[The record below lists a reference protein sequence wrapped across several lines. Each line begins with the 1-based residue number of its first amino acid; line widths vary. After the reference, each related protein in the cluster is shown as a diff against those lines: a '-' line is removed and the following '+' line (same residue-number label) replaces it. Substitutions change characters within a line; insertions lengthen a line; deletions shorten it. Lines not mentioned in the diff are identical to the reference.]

1 MRPPGNLRLTS
12 AYAWG
17 MKRKLLLWAAL
28 IGFSLAAVF
37 SATVAE
43 GMRQSLRLCAM
54 TLVPSLFPLFVLS
67 RLLGALGLP
76 QLLSRR
82 LDKFMHRLFGISG
95 AGAQALVLGLCGG
108 YPLGA
113 SVVAQ
118 LRRDGQLGRDE
129 AERLLAFSNNSG
141 PAFIIGAAGGVFG
154 SAKAG
159 VLLYAAHI
167 LAALCTGLCFR
178 RKSSEQTERLPE
190 AEEPPLNAAVF
201 TEAVTGALE
210 SCARLCAYVCF
221 FGAVT
226 ALFDSFRFLPGLG
239 PAFAMGLFE
248 LGGGI
253 GALAGWQPGPLTM
266 ALAGFLLGWG
276 GLSVHGQTLGAVAGT
291 DIKCARHLF
300 GRALCGLFAAIFS
313 FLFSYLV

>member
-1 MRPPGNLRLTS
+1 MHPVGNLRLPGT
-12 AYAWG
+12 YAWG
-17 MKRKLLLWAAL
+17 MKRKLLLLAVCLA
-28 IGFSLAAVF
+28 FALAAVF
-37 SATVAE
+37 SGTVAE
-43 GMRQSLRLCAM
+43 GMRQSLHLCAA

-76 QLLSRR
+76 EFLSRK
-82 LDKFMHRLFGISG
+82 LGKAMQKLFGIPG

-113 SVVAQ
+113 TVVAE
-118 LRRDGQLGRDE
+118 LRRDGQLSRDE

-159 VLLYAAHI
+159 ALLYAAHI
-167 LAALCTGLCFR
+167 LSAFCTGLCFR
-178 RKSSEQTERLPE
+178 RKSSEQTDRLPVTGNT
-190 AEEPPLNAAVF
+190 PLSAAVF
-201 TEAVTGALE
+201 TDAVTGALE

-226 ALFDSFRFLPGLG
+226 ALFGSFRFLPGLG
-239 PAFAMGLFE
+239 SAFVLGIFE

-276 GLSVHGQTLGAVAGT
+276 GLSVHGQTLGAVAQT

-300 GRALCGLFAAIFS
+300 GRALCGLFAAGFS
-313 FLFSYLV
+313 FLFSYRM